1 MTLTITADN
10 GTSVLRS
17 AIHVAISAFP
27 RPSTAKPLED
37 VEVDYDKVWN
47 KILDCYEL
55 SATIRDALPF
65 PFLID
70 PDGIAVSELEKAEG
84 LLRKSYDKFVMD
96 KISGERPKRVMLAF
110 IDILQNLRWLVMIN
124 DGLVDK
130 SGEKIYKDG
139 KSLMA
144 SIGL

>member
-1 MTLTITADN
+1 MTITADN

-17 AIHVAISAFP
+17 AIHVAKSAFP
-27 RPSTAKPLED
+27 NPSRANPPKEL
-37 VEVDYDKVWN
+37 EVDYDKVWS

-55 SATIRDALPF
+55 SATIRDTLPF

-84 LLRKSYDKFVMD
+84 LLRKSYETL
-96 KISGERPKRVMLAF
+96 IEEQNSGERTKRVIQAL
-110 IDILQNLRWLVMIN
+110 IDILQNLRWFVMIN

-130 SGEKIYKDG
+130 SGGKVYKDG